1 MPRKAKTRKYYKRG
15 KTQKKSGT
23 KFLNLFIFILGLV
36 VVVYTFS
43 FVKRLTQTEAVG
55 SPEPILVRI
64 EVLNGCG
71 VKGAAQKVG
80 DFLREKKFQQ
90 VYFDVRGV
98 ENFSSSSVSKTMIWD
113 RAGDL
118 KLAQM
123 VADELGI
130 DNILQKPMEKNY
142 EDVKVTLILGSDYQK
157 IFKGQKP

>member
-1 MPRKAKTRKYYKRG
+1 MPRKVKTRKYYRKG

-55 SPEPILVRI
+55 SPEPVLVRI

-80 DFLREKKFQQ
+80 DFLREKRFQK
-90 VYFDVRGV
+90 VYFDVRGI
-98 ENFSSSSVSKTMIWD
+98 ENYTTSSVSKTVIWD
-113 RAGDL
+113 RVGDV

-130 DNILQKPMEKNY
+130 DDILQKPLKKNY
-142 EDVKVTLILGSDYQK
+142 EDVKVTLILGSDYHK
-157 IFKGQKP
+157 IFQGQKP